1 MINRAVRPF
10 GRIGFGLW
18 AIAAA
23 ILLSLLFSACDELGA
38 EQGLGT
44 VRIESDQAI
53 HIRGLAVLTRSAG
66 AASPTFRG
74 MTLAIDDFGPINGR
88 QVAIGAG
95 IDSRCSTEGGLAAA
109 DTVVG
114 DPRVVAVIGPSCSVA
129 VVEAAPILSAAG
141 LTIIAPS
148 ATSPSLTSDLAG
160 TAGPNNHPGF
170 FRVASNDLYEGRAAA
185 RFAFEELGLRNVA
198 GIDDGDPYTSGLTTA
213 FAGAFEEMGGAV
225 SVSSISKGQT
235 EFQSLLQQ
243 IAGGDPDGL
252 YLPLFA
258 LEGEALVRQARTT
271 PGLENV
277 TLIGGAS
284 LLEPDIL
291 SLPAAAGLYIAGPDL
306 DYGENA
312 NQVTGKT
319 SAQLRAAYEGRYGDP
334 PDSVYLE
341 HAYDATTVLLTAIAS
356 VAATDGDEL
365 VIDRAELRE
374 AMAAISGFRGIVGT
388 LSCDEF
394 GDCGTGAIQIAHN
407 PDPGAGTEIR
417 ELPIVYR
424 FAP

>member
-1 MINRAVRPF
+1 MFRAIQPY
-10 GRIGFGLW
+10 GRVGYGLW

-23 ILLSLLFSACDELGA
+23 VAMILLMSACDELGS
-38 EQGLGT
+38 EQGLGE
-44 VRIESDQAI
+44 VRVENGEAI
-53 HIRGLAVLTRSAG
+53 HIRGLAVLATQAG
-66 AASPTFRG
+66 TPSPTFRA
-74 MTLAIDDFGPINGR
+74 MMMAVEDFGPIKGSP
-88 QVAIGAG
+88 VSIGAG
-95 IDSRCSTEGGLAAA
+95 IDSRCTADGGTAAA

-129 VVEAAPILSAAG
+129 VAQAAPILSAAG
-141 LTIIAPS
+141 MTIIAPS

-160 TAGPNNHPGF
+160 IAGENHNPGF

-198 GIDDGDPYTSGLTTA
+198 AIDDGDPYTSGLTAT
-213 FAGAFEEMGGAV
+213 FAGAFMELGGAV
-225 SVSSISKGQT
+225 EVSSIAKGET
-235 EFQSLLQQ
+235 ELQALLGQ
-243 IAGGDPDGL
+243 IAGGGPDGL
-252 YLPLFA
+252 YFPLFA
-258 LEGEALVRQARTT
+258 LEGEAVIRQSRAT

-291 SLPAAAGLYIAGPDL
+291 SLPEAAGLYLPGPDL

-312 NQVTGKT
+312 NQVTGK
-319 SAQLRAAYEGRYGDP
+319 SSRQLRTDYENRYGDQP
-334 PDSVYLE
+334 ASVYLE
-341 HAYDATTVLLTAIAS
+341 HAYDATTLLLATIES
-356 VAATDGDEL
+356 VAVADGEDL
-365 VIDRAELRE
+365 VIDRAELRK
-374 AMAAISGFRGIVGT
+374 ALAATSEFGGIIGT

-394 GDCGTGAIQIAHN
+394 GDCGTGAVQIAHN
-407 PDPGAGTEIR
+407 PDSGAGADIR